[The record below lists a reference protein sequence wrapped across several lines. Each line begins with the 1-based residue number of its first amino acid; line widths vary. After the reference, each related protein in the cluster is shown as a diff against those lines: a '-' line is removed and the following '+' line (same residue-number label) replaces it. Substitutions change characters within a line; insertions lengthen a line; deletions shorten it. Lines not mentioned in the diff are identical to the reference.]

1 MITRSASL
9 TLTSW
14 WFDEGT
20 AGHLMVAASG
30 VSDSSLIP
38 SWMCP
43 MICTCS
49 VYVPGQTL
57 IVSFGPDAFTAAW
70 IVVKVACG
78 QSPSRGVLSTQN
90 VVPDDG
96 GSGGPDVVSLA
107 PTTVS
112 AMPAAVVSSSPS
124 VTSGAGRSVDVTT
137 LAGSTR
143 ESGSFC
149 RARACP
155 ASKARPA
162 ASVSSAKSSFL
173 FIPFPLGPEPPEH
186 FHWLKGAFVRPAP
199 AVQIFCSFPA
209 NMLFLA
215 RPTPPPPSKK
225 STPHATKSGGR

>member
-57 IVSFGPDAFTAAW
+57 IVSFGPEAFTAAW

-78 QSPSRGVLSTQN
+78 QSPSNGVLSTQN

-96 GSGGPDVVSLA
+96 GARGAGVLLFA
-107 PTTVS
+107 PTT
-112 AMPAAVVSSSPS
+112 APAVPGAVVSFLPS
-124 VTSGAGRSVDVTT
+124 APSRAGRTVGVTT
-137 LAGSTR
+137 FPGVDA
-143 ESGSFC
+143 ESGGLC
-149 RARACP
+149 
-155 ASKARPA
+155 
-162 ASVSSAKSSFL
+162 
-173 FIPFPLGPEPPEH
+173 
-186 FHWLKGAFVRPAP
+186 
-199 AVQIFCSFPA
+199 Q
-209 NMLFLA
+209 
-215 RPTPPPPSKK
+215 
-225 STPHATKSGGR
+225 